1 MYNFEYLS
9 YVPIAA
15 LFFICFNIL
24 DKGFSR
30 ISTTLTLGKN
40 KTQILIIEPKDL
52 MSDLF
57 WFSVPGKPGLFC
69 WENS

>member
-1 MYNFEYLS
+1 MCNFEYLS

-30 ISTTLTLGKN
+30 IITTLIFGKN

-57 WFSVPGKPGLFC
+57 
-69 WENS
+69 